1 MSLKVIREQILNF
14 VSHSAPS
21 VMVIKGDWGVGKT
34 FGWESILLEAQRE
47 SMISAKKYTYVSL
60 FGISNLDKLKYS
72 IFENSVSKEFI
83 GNEPNLESLRSNT
96 FGLLEVLGRGSWSKL
111 KEMPFL
117 KSAAPAVEAFSFM
130 SVSDYLICI
139 DDLERKGGNLDLKDV
154 LGLVSLLKEKKKC
167 KIVLMLNDKTQDTK
181 DYEQYKEKIVDIE
194 LEFSPTPMESAL
206 VAFNNK
212 KTYHSELS
220 EITVSLGIKN
230 IRVLKRIDRSIDLV
244 FHYFE
249 NAEVE
254 IKSQLLRVTALF
266 CWAYYCSV
274 YDKDI
279 PSLDFIES
287 IDSIYLLD
295 SKMLDDERKQWKNV
309 LLSHNFNKLDDLNRM
324 LAKLVR
330 RGYIDRAE
338 FEAVVS
344 TANKKCIIDKNIN
357 SYKIAWD
364 DFYYSFVDEQSLIVK
379 RLYEAFLANI
389 KQVSPADLD
398 NLVSV
403 FLSFNEKSKA
413 SDLVDAFILE
423 YKDRSYLCDP
433 DNFHMMKEVDDGTF
447 MSKFEVVY
455 VPSAPVG
462 TIKEVLER
470 ISGKNGVGSNDLEI
484 LSIATDD
491 EYYQYFKSLKG
502 QDFISHISTCL
513 KFGGYNSSD
522 EKRNLIAS
530 KAKIALKRIGGE
542 SKLNEIRVA
551 KFGV

>member
-111 KEMPFL
+111 KEMPFV

-212 KTYHSELS
+212 KIYHSELS

-338 FEAVVS
+338 FETVVS
-344 TANKKCIIDKNIN
+344 TANDKCIIDKNIN

-403 FLSFNEKSKA
+403 FLNFNEKSKA

-423 YKDRSYLCDP
+423 YKDRGYICDP
-433 DNFHMMKEVDDGTF
+433 DNFHMMKEVDDGTL

-513 KFGGYNSSD
+513 KFGGYNSPD

>member
-21 VMVIKGDWGVGKT
+21 VMVIKGDWGIGKT

-60 FGISNLDKLKYS
+60 FGISTLDKLKYS

-111 KEMPFL
+111 KEMPFV

-206 VAFNNK
+206 VAFDNK
-212 KTYHSELS
+212 RIYHAELS

-230 IRVLKRIDRSIDLV
+230 IRVLKRIDKSIDMV

-249 NAEVE
+249 NTEVE

-309 LLSHNFNKLDDLNRM
+309 LLSHNFNKLDDLNKM

-330 RGYIDRAE
+330 RGYIDRKE
-338 FEAVVS
+338 FETVVS
-344 TANKKCIIDKNIN
+344 TANDKCIIDKNIN

-403 FLSFNEKSKA
+403 FLNFNEKSKA
-413 SDLVDAFILE
+413 SDLVDAFIFE

-433 DNFHMMKEVDDGTF
+433 DNFHMMKEVDDGTL

-513 KFGGYNSSD
+513 KFGGYNSPD

>member
-21 VMVIKGDWGVGKT
+21 VMVIKGDWGIGKT

-60 FGISNLDKLKYS
+60 FGISTLDKLKYS

-111 KEMPFL
+111 KEMPFV

-206 VAFNNK
+206 VAFDNK
-212 KTYHSELS
+212 RIYHAELS

-230 IRVLKRIDRSIDLV
+230 IRVLKRIDKSIDMV

-309 LLSHNFNKLDDLNRM
+309 LLSHNFNKLDDLNKM

-330 RGYIDRAE
+330 RGYIDRKE
-338 FEAVVS
+338 FETVVS
-344 TANKKCIIDKNIN
+344 TANDKCIIDKNIN

-403 FLSFNEKSKA
+403 FLNFNEKSKA
-413 SDLVDAFILE
+413 SDLVDAFIFE
-423 YKDRSYLCDP
+423 YKDRSYVCDP
-433 DNFHMMKEVDDGTF
+433 DNFHMMKEVDDGTL

-513 KFGGYNSSD
+513 KFGGYNSPD